1 MSAYVLFFRD
11 ESANSEYPR
20 HKVGIW
26 SVVADVASYTESE
39 QQDMI
44 HYLEGAD
51 PSIINEE
58 TGQEIPQT
66 ELLISVYARPN
77 NDEVKNTDNL
87 RYSILPRC
95 LMPSPPVV
103 LERTVLHLFHNCL
116 NHINLPDPRIK

>member
-1 MSAYVLFFRD
+1 
-11 ESANSEYPR
+11 
-20 HKVGIW
+20 
-26 SVVADVASYTESE
+26 
-39 QQDMI
+39 MI

>member
-1 MSAYVLFFRD
+1 MSAYVLFYRD
-11 ESANSEYPR
+11 KSANSKHPR
-20 HKVGIW
+20 YKVGIW
-26 SVVADVASYTESE
+26 SVVADFASYTESE

-87 RYSILPRC
+87 R
-95 LMPSPPVV
+95 
-103 LERTVLHLFHNCL
+103 
-116 NHINLPDPRIK
+116 